1 MKNTKKHVRWLTRTA
16 IVAALYATLAY
27 VSSPLQF
34 AGFQFR
40 ISEALCILPVFMPE
54 AVLGLYLGA
63 MLANY
68 ITGCLALDI
77 IFGAAATLIG
87 ALGAYFFRGLPRRWL
102 WLTTVTNVVS
112 NTVIVPFICIH
123 VYGAPESYWFIAF
136 TVFVGE
142 VVTGAILGT
151 ILLFT
156 LDKRRSIFK

>member
-1 MKNTKKHVRWLTRTA
+1 MKNTRKHVRWLTRTA

-142 VVTGAILGT
+142 IVTGAILGT
-151 ILLFT
+151 LLLLT
-156 LDKRRSIFK
+156 LDKKRSIFK

>member
-1 MKNTKKHVRWLTRTA
+1 MKNTKKHVRWITRTA
-16 IVAALYATLAY
+16 IVSALYATLAY

-68 ITGCLALDI
+68 ITGS
-77 IFGAAATLIG
+77 
-87 ALGAYFFRGLPRRWL
+87 LGAYVCRNLPRRKL
-102 WLTTVTNVVS
+102 WLATVINVIS
-112 NTVIVPFICIH
+112 NTAIVPIICIN

-136 TVFVGE
+136 TVLVGE
-142 VVTGAILGT
+142 IVTGAILGT
-151 ILLFT
+151 LLLLT
-156 LDKRRSIFK
+156 LDKKRSIFK